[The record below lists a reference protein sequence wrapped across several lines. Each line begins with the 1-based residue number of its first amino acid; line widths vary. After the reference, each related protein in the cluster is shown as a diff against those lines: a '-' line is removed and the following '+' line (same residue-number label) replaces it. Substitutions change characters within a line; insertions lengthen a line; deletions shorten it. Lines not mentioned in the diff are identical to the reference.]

1 MQHLLADCKTG
12 FITIVEDLMSKTGVV
27 LNVANDVLTTGV
39 DAVHN
44 LVLSAI
50 DGTNLLQNYTRE
62 VG

>member
-39 DAVHN
+39 DVVHN

-50 DGTNLLQNYTRE
+50 DGTNLPQNYTRE